1 MHTYKHS
8 SGCTTLQI
16 LTDRL
21 WDSLYSFY
29 FIVLQLT
36 QGISG
41 QVVGPQRRTLIT
53 LDLDLYARTL
63 KIQQSVGNIPAAWIL
78 RAGALHISF
87 AALYALAKQSVEVTL
102 TPCTIESSAYTSAAL
117 CGIFSGK
124 AYKRGIEH
132 PITTCLAIL
141 MINFDFIVS
150 KLPKE
155 EIQVESSALKDKL
168 QEHKPEMVKI
178 FKDIRLWYAGN
189 VKPQE
194 NDKEIGEFAQF
205 MTEYLHKVEVFYI
218 LLALVVRL
226 VGRDTWHYK
235 KTS

>member
-1 MHTYKHS
+1 ML
-8 SGCTTLQI
+8 LQ
-16 LTDRL
+16 
-21 WDSLYSFY
+21 
-29 FIVLQLT
+29 
-36 QGISG
+36 
-41 QVVGPQRRTLIT
+41 
-53 LDLDLYARTL
+53 
-63 KIQQSVGNIPAAWIL
+63 
-78 RAGALHISF
+78 
-87 AALYALAKQSVEVTL
+87 KQSVEVAL

-117 CGIFSGK
+117 LGIFSGK

-141 MINFDFIVS
+141 MIHFDFIVS

-155 EIQVESSALKDKL
+155 EIQVESSALNDKL

-194 NDKEIGEFAQF
+194 NDKEIGEFTQF
-205 MTEYLHKVEVFYI
+205 MTEYLHEVEVFYI
-218 LLALVVRL
+218 LLELVVQL
-226 VGRDTWHYK
+226 IGRDTWHYK